1 VRVIYE
7 NDSDSII
14 NQYIIFS
21 KVYDEQRKKYGRT
34 RPAITETIRIC
45 KDRNVLKEYLESR
58 EMEVVTIMMSL
69 YDEEEIMKSYIK
81 SERYEAEQAA
91 TQVARK
97 ETAINM
103 IKDNKL
109 SLEDISSYTNLSLE
123 EVKKLEEEIM
133 QLS

>member
-1 VRVIYE
+1 L
-7 NDSDSII
+7 
-14 NQYIIFS
+14 FS

-34 RPAITETIRIC
+34 RQTITETIRIC

-58 EMEVVTIMMSL
+58 EQEVVTIMMSL

-81 SERYEAEQAA
+81 SERYEAEQ
-91 TQVARK
+91 VAK
-97 ETAINM
+97 KKTAINM
-103 IKDNKL
+103 IRDNKL
-109 SLEDISSYTNLSLE
+109 SLEDISNYTNLPIE

>member
-1 VRVIYE
+1 
-7 NDSDSII
+7 
-14 NQYIIFS
+14 
-21 KVYDEQRKKYGRT
+21 
-34 RPAITETIRIC
+34 
-45 KDRNVLKEYLESR
+45 
-58 EMEVVTIMMSL
+58 MMSL

-81 SERYEAEQAA
+81 SERYEERQA
-91 TQVARK
+91 ARK

-103 IKDNKL
+103 IRDNKL